1 MTVGRRPLPT
11 VLKVLRGT
19 DRPERL
25 PNEEPKPK
33 RRMPRP
39 PAHVQGVALEEW
51 KRISKRLHRQK
62 LLTEN
67 DGSALAAYC
76 IAYERWADAEEKL
89 RKFGTVIKSP
99 RNFLVQSPYLSIS
112 NRAMEQMLRVLTE
125 FGMTPSSRSRID
137 IDPAGSGGADEW

>member
-1 MTVGRRPLPT
+1 
-11 VLKVLRGT
+11 VL
-19 DRPERL
+19 
-25 PNEEPKPK
+25 
-33 RRMPRP
+33 
-39 PAHVQGVALEEW
+39 GVAREEW